1 MPRRLKGD
9 SPVKPIRCIA
19 RNLALCSTAILIV
32 ACTNQ
37 MEPAKNDL
45 DAINSALTAA
55 TPDAQKYVP
64 DQLASAQSDVAKLTA
79 SFDKKDYAAVVAG
92 APGVLAEVNGL
103 AGASTAKKD
112 ETLKVLGNEWR
123 SLAASI
129 PQSVT
134 AVQARIDALSKTK
147 HVPKDLDLGAA
158 KSGLADATSAWEKAQ
173 SAFGSGNAED
183 AVTAAKDAKS
193 KVESAAAALKLDLAP
208 AGQ

>member
-1 MPRRLKGD
+1 
-9 SPVKPIRCIA
+9 VKPTQHII
-19 RNLALCSTAILIV
+19 RNLALCSAVIFIV

-55 TPDAQKYVP
+55 APDAQKYIP
-64 DQLASAQSDVAKLTA
+64 DQLATAQADAAKLSA
-79 SFDKKDYAAVVAG
+79 SYDKKDYAAVVAG
-92 APGVLAEVNGL
+92 APTVLAEVNAL
-103 AGASTAKKD
+103 AGAAAAKKD

-134 AVQARIDALSKTK
+134 AVQTRIDALSKTK
-147 HVPKDLDLGAA
+147 HVPKDVDLAAA

-173 SAFGSGNAED
+173 AAFGSGNAED
-183 AVTAAKDAKS
+183 AVAAAKDAKA

-208 AGQ
+208 AAQ